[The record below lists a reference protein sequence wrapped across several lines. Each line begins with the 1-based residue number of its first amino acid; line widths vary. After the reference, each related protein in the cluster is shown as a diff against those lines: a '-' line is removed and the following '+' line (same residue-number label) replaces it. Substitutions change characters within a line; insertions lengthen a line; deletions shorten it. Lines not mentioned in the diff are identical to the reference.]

1 MKPNKSI
8 LKRVKTTKSGK
19 LLKRRAGIDHF
30 NAKASRGSQTF
41 IRKKDKT
48 NDVAMRGLRQ
58 GAGMPASSAPF

>member
-30 NAKASRGSQTF
+30 NAKASRGSQTRKHLSSSF
-41 IRKKDKT
+41 SPSYEKKIRQ
-48 NDVAMRGLRQ
+48 M
-58 GAGMPASSAPF
+58 M